1 MSAFKYRQESET
13 PQGGMIQ
20 LNFPYP
26 VALSI
31 CPSLERVVAAGA
43 RRKGEEREQRIRVF
57 D

>member
-26 VALSI
+26 VALSV
-31 CPSLERVVAAGA
+31 CPSLEKVVAAGA
-43 RRKGEEREQRIRVF
+43 RREGEEREQRIRVF

>member
-1 MSAFKYRQESET
+1 MSAFKYRQQSET

-20 LNFPYP
+20 LNFLSP

-31 CPSLERVVAAGA
+31 CPGLEEVVAGEE
-43 RRKGEEREQRIRVF
+43 GEERHLGVF